1 MARMSISSSDMA
13 RSFIHLRRKVHLT
26 AISASK
32 IVTGIARSV
41 TWYGEIWGD
50 MGRYGH
56 LVGAAARVRGRGEGA
71 EVRVRG
77 AGER

>member
-41 TWYGEIWGD
+41 TC
-50 MGRYGH
+50 
-56 LVGAAARVRGRGEGA
+56 RGSGEGKGGGA
-71 EVRVRG
+71 RG
-77 AGER
+77 QR